1 MADTNKMLQFK
12 MGEWTE
18 SFDSMK
24 KSPGTVYVT
33 TNEKAMYVDVD
44 DNTRIRIGDII
55 QVESARVAK
64 PPFSTDALYYFIEE
78 NALLKWGEFGV
89 DADGNPNGTMAWK
102 QLNSVSDI
110 TTNLN
115 NLTQR
120 VSNAEGKITTLEN
133 TLGANDVAGSTAFGR
148 IKELEGKVTAAEG
161 EIDALQT
168 LTGNQGTA
176 IENLQKAVGDGAEGL
191 ASKVTKLEGRMD
203 TAEGGITAI
212 NGKIGTVESGKTVVG
227 LISEAIETAAGDATS
242 KANKA
247 LEDAQAYA
255 DQAELD
261 AISSAKTYTDTE
273 IGKVNGTITGVNNK
287 IGTAADT
294 ADKDT
299 VYGAI
304 AAAKA
309 HAETKANDAK
319 DAAIAAAA
327 TDATTKAN
335 DALDDA
341 KEYADDEIAKVN
353 ATIGAVESGKTV
365 VEMIAD
371 AKTATADALED
382 AKEYADQAEADA
394 IAAAKADATTKA
406 GTAESNAKAYTDTE
420 IGKVNAVIGK
430 KGAGEEASTGLYA
443 EIETAA
449 SKALADAKDYT
460 KEMLQT
466 ADAMTFKGVLGGEG
480 ANVTSLPAAAD
491 VQAGDTYKIG
501 VEGTYA
507 GHAAKVGDLLIAVED
522 GKAEYVLVSS
532 GYEDDYD
539 ARLGV
544 DATNG
549 KVILRDA
556 MKHANGSVQFVGD
569 GNNGS
574 VKVEVTGTEDPTTG
588 QADSKVTISLQWGTF

>member
-1 MADTNKMLQFK
+1 MSNMLQFK
-12 MGEWTE
+12 MGQ
-18 SFDSMK
+18 FAGLANQGIA
-24 KSPGTVYVT
+24 PGTVYVT
-33 TNEKAMYVDVD
+33 TDEKALYVDIPA
-44 DNTRIRIGDII
+44 NGEQAAKRIRMGDVI
-55 QVESARVAK
+55 QVQDVAELTSFA
-64 PPFSTDALYYFIEE
+64 PDYSTTALYYVIDK
-78 NALLKWGEFGV
+78 NALMKYTG
-89 DADGNPNGTMAWK
+89 DGTTHSWK
-102 QLNSVSDI
+102 QINSVSDV

-120 VSNAEGKITTLEN
+120 VTTAEGKITGLET

-148 IKELEGKVTAAEG
+148 IKDLEDKMGTAED

-168 LTGNQGTA
+168 LTDEQKTA
-176 IENLQKAVGDGAEGL
+176 IENLQEAVGDGAEGL
-191 ASKVTKLEGRMD
+191 ASKVTGLEGRMD
-203 TAEGGITAI
+203 TVEGGITAI

-227 LISEAIETAAGDATS
+227 LIGEAVTTAAGDATA

-261 AISSAKTYTDTE
+261 AIAAANSYTDTA
-273 IGKVNGTITGVNNK
+273 IGGVNATIGGVNDK
-287 IGTAADT
+287 IGTVGDT
-294 ADKDT
+294 ADKET

-309 HAETKANDAK
+309 HAETKATEAK
-319 DAAIAAAA
+319 DAAVAAAA
-327 TDATTKAN
+327 TDATNKASQ
-335 DALDDA
+335 ALADA
-341 KEYADDEIAKVN
+341 KDYTDDEIAKVN
-353 ATIGAVESGKTV
+353 ATIGTVDSGKTV
-365 VEMIAD
+365 TGMIAE
-371 AKTATADALED
+371 AKTAAADALTD
-382 AKEYADQAEADA
+382 AKDYADGAKDA
-394 IAAAKADATTKA
+394 AIEAAAADATTKA
-406 GTAESNAKAYTDTE
+406 GTAESNAKAYADDE
-420 IGKVNAVIGK
+420 IAKVNAVIGK

-449 SKALADAKDYT
+449 SSALADAKDYT
-460 KEMLQT
+460 DNMLQA

-480 ANVTSLPAAAD
+480 ANVTSLPEAAD

-501 VEGTYA
+501 AEGTYA
-507 GHAAKVGDLLIAVED
+507 GHVAKVGDLLIAVED

-569 GNNGS
+569 GDNGS